1 MNLEHELV
9 EVLWEHRMET
19 DGEDHYKRSI
29 ENKTINETKLG
40 EQLLQQIAVTVE
52 ENIGVICCQ

>member
-1 MNLEHELV
+1 MNSEHELV

-52 ENIGVICCQ
+52 EQIA